1 MDIVSL
7 QVVTSYCS
15 KNARSTSIPFA
26 NEKKEGEEE
35 GEEKEK
41 RGKQGGN

>member
-15 KNARSTSIPFA
+15 KNTRSTSIAFA
-26 NEKKEGEEE
+26 NEKKEEEEE
-35 GEEKEK
+35 GEKEK
-41 RGKQGGN
+41 KGKQGGN